1 MNNTVYLDSTI
12 LSYLFDERD
21 SLQNFITVT
30 KDWWNQE
37 RSHFDLWISDEVLD
51 EVSKGNYPNQR
62 QVIECALQL
71 PILPF
76 DTQIQTIAQTYIDN
90 YLMPRTL
97 AGDAL
102 HLAYASFYQMD
113 FLLTWNCNHLA
124 NANKQ
129 QHIRNINTRLNL
141 SVPLIV
147 TPLQLVTEVNE

>member
-1 MNNTVYLDSTI
+1 MKEI
-12 LSYLFDERD
+12 
-21 SLQNFITVT
+21 FIAVT
-30 KDWWNQE
+30 KIWWTQE
-37 RSHFDLWISDEVLD
+37 GRHFDLWISDEVLD
-51 EVSKGNYPNQR
+51 EVGKGNYPNQR

-76 DTQIQTIAQTYIDN
+76 DAQIQPIAQTYIDN

-141 SVPLIV
+141 AVPLIV